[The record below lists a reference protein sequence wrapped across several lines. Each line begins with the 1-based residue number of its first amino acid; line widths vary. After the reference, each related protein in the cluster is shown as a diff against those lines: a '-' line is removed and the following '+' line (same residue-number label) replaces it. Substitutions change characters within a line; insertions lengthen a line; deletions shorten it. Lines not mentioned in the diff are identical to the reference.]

1 MKKGFLSL
9 VLHAHL
15 PYVRHPE
22 HADMMEERWLFEAIT
37 ETYIP
42 LIDAFEGMLADG
54 VNFRLTMSLTPPLI
68 GMLTDPLLQE
78 RYEKHLNLVIELAE
92 KEVDRTRWM
101 PEFHGTA
108 QMYRGKLYRAREIFA
123 RTYGRNLVAAFRKF
137 QDLGNLEIITCCATH
152 GYLPLMELY
161 RPAVRAQIEQ
171 AVRDYEKHLGR
182 RPRGIWLAEC
192 AFNPGDDKV
201 LADHGIRFFFTD
213 AHGVL
218 HAHPRPRYGVFAPIY
233 TPSGV
238 AAFARDLESSKQV
251 WSAEEGYP
259 GDFDYREFYRDVG
272 YDLDLDYIR
281 PYIHESGIR
290 LNTGIKYYR
299 ITTRESNHK
308 EPYNH
313 TVAMAKAATHAGHFM
328 WCREKQV
335 EHLCGLMGDRPPIVV
350 SPYDA
355 ELFGH
360 WWYEGPDFINFLLR
374 KVACDSQTLE
384 LITPSEYLGRFPKNQ
399 VAMPSMSSWGHKG
412 YHEVWLEGSNDWI
425 YRHLH
430 KAAERMIQL
439 ADRFSEAEG
448 TRRRALN
455 QAARELMLMQASD
468 WAFIMKT
475 GTTVPYAVKRTKD
488 HCVRFTRLY
497 HDILQDRIDEGWLS
511 ELEWRD
517 NIFPDIDYRIYRT
530 NR

>member
-1 MKKGFLSL
+1 MSNGYLCL

-42 LIDAFEGMLADG
+42 LIECYQKLVDDGAD
-54 VNFRLTMSLTPPLI
+54 FRITMSLTPPLM
-68 GMLTDPLLQE
+68 GMLTDSLLQE
-78 RYEKHLNLVIELAE
+78 RYIKHLDLLIELSE

-101 PEFHGTA
+101 PEFHDTA
-108 QMYRGKLYRAREIFA
+108 LMYRERLTRARRLFCDE
-123 RTYGRNLVAAFRKF
+123 YQCNLVRAFRKF

-161 RPAVRAQIEQ
+161 RPAVRAQIEL
-171 AVRDYEKHLGR
+171 AANDYERHLGR

-218 HAHPRPRYGVFAPIY
+218 HAHPRPRYGVFAPLF

-238 AAFARDLESSKQV
+238 AAFGRDLESSKQV

-259 GDFDYREFYRDVG
+259 GDFDYREFYRDIG
-272 YDLDLDYIR
+272 FDLDLDYIR

-290 LNTGIKYYR
+290 LNTGIKYHR
-299 ITTRESNHK
+299 ITTRGGGHK
-308 EPYNH
+308 EPYNRR
-313 TVAMAKAATHAGHFM
+313 VALAKAEMHAGHFM
-328 WCREKQV
+328 WCRERQV
-335 EHLCGLMGDRPPIVV
+335 DYLNTLMDRPPIIV

-360 WWYEGPDFINFLLR
+360 WWYEGPDFIHYLLR
-374 KVACDSQTLE
+374 KIACDSRKLQ
-384 LITPSEYLGRFPKNQ
+384 LITPSEYLSAHPKNQ

-412 YHEVWLEGSNDWI
+412 YHEVWLEGNNDWV

-430 KAAERMIQL
+430 KAAERMIEM
-439 ADRFSEAEG
+439 ADRFPRAEG
-448 TRRRALN
+448 TKRRALN
-455 QAARELMLMQASD
+455 QAARELLLAQASD

-497 HDILQDRIDEGWLS
+497 HDIGADAVDENWLS
-511 ELEWRD
+511 EVESRD
-517 NIFPDIDYRIYRT
+517 NIFPQIDYRIYATSR
-530 NR
+530 